1 MRGILYT
8 PITLREVLAADTS
21 FVSGGILVG
30 LLSIGIVLN
39 CFNDMQE
46 TAAPVSNSHLEV
58 MVHAL
63 MSKYG
68 RLAVLL
74 FSNATPKEHNDN
86 TAETK
91 VL

>member
-74 FSNATPKEHNDN
+74 FSNATLKEHNDN

>member
-1 MRGILYT
+1 
-8 PITLREVLAADTS
+8 
-21 FVSGGILVG
+21 
-30 LLSIGIVLN
+30 
-39 CFNDMQE
+39 MQE